1 MATAAACGPSV
12 FAARRARPCSERAF
26 FYILAAEVDVYRS
39 TRSDRAAVPPEQA
52 LIDGIAPDGGL
63 YVPGSLPRL
72 DPAILATGELSYP
85 ELSYLL
91 LTPFFPGFAEPEL
104 KSALAAQA
112 ERFPVR
118 DPAPLKVVGDRG
130 FLELYHGPTLAF
142 KDFALSLMGS
152 LMGMAKRKLGLDEE
166 IVILVATSGD
176 TGKAALEGL
185 ARPGRPAGGI
195 RVVVYY
201 PSEGVSPVQR
211 LQMTSHDAPGAAV
224 IGIRGNFDDAQ
235 RGVKAIFAN
244 PDAAAFA
251 AKRGMR
257 FSSANS
263 INIARL
269 LPQIA
274 YYVWGWRSMR
284 AAGAL
289 GRDSVM
295 DVAVPTGNF
304 GNILAAWYAKRMG
317 LPIGRLIC
325 ASNRNKV
332 LADFFGERKYD
343 RNRPFYKTESPS
355 MDILVSSN
363 LERLV
368 FHATGEDPVRTADLM
383 ARLAS
388 KGSYELSDSEA
399 DTLSE
404 FRSGWADEA
413 AAAAAARKLFEQSHY
428 LVDPHTAVAVAVL
441 DSMRSES
448 GERRP
453 TLVAST
459 ASPFK
464 FPVSAARAIGL
475 EPPAA
480 ADDTAPGVRSR
491 EGAMRDLDL
500 AERLAEAAGLALPS
514 AVAAL
519 RNAPE
524 LHSTVVDVSEMERA
538 LERTL
543 S

>member
-1 MATAAACGPSV
+1 M
-12 FAARRARPCSERAF
+12 F
-26 FYILAAEVDVYRS
+26 RS
-39 TRSDRAAVPPEQA
+39 TRSDAPPVGAAQA
-52 LIDGIAPDGGL
+52 ILDGIAPDGGL
-63 YVPGSLPRL
+63 YVPESLPRL
-72 DPAILATGELSYP
+72 DPAILGSGELSYP

-91 LTPFFPGFAEPEL
+91 LRPFFDGFGEAEL
-104 KSALAAQA
+104 KKAFADQA
-112 ERFPVR
+112 ERFPAG
-118 DPAPLKVVGDRG
+118 DPAPLRMAGGRG

-152 LMGMAKRKLGLDEE
+152 LMGIARRKLGVSDE

-185 ARPGRPAGGI
+185 ARPGRPADGI

-211 LQMTSHDAPGAAV
+211 LQMTSHDAPGASV

-235 RGVKAIFAN
+235 RGVKAIFAS
-244 PDAAAFA
+244 PEAASFA

-269 LPQIA
+269 LPQVA
-274 YYVWGWRSMR
+274 YYAWGWRAMR
-284 AAGAL
+284 AAGGL
-289 GRDSVM
+289 GPDGLM
-295 DVAVPTGNF
+295 DIAVPTGNF

-317 LPIGRLIC
+317 LPVGRLIC

-368 FHATGEDPVRTADLM
+368 FHATGEDPARTAALM
-383 ARLAS
+383 SQLT
-388 KGSYELSDSEA
+388 KQGSYELSAPEA
-399 DTLSE
+399 EALSE
-404 FRSGWADEA
+404 FRAGWAGEEESA
-413 AAAAAARKLFEQSHY
+413 AAAKRLFEESRY

-441 DSMRSES
+441 DAMGPEA
-448 GERRP
+448 GGKRP
-453 TLVAST
+453 VLVAST

-464 FPVSAARAIGL
+464 FPVPSARAIGL
-475 EPPAA
+475 GISDAGASPAPA
-480 ADDTAPGVRSR
+480 RESR
-491 EGAMRDLDL
+491 EAALRDLDL
-500 AERLAEAAGLALPS
+500 AERLAEAAGLELPQ
-514 AVAAL
+514 VVRDL
-519 RNAPE
+519 RTAPE
-524 LHSTVVDVSEMERA
+524 LHGAVVDAAGMEGA
-538 LERTL
+538 LESVL

>member
-1 MATAAACGPSV
+1 M
-12 FAARRARPCSERAF
+12 F
-26 FYILAAEVDVYRS
+26 RS
-39 TRSDRAAVPPEQA
+39 TRSDADPVGAAQA
-52 LIDGIAPDGGL
+52 ILDGIAPDGGL
-63 YVPGSLPRL
+63 YVPASLPRL
-72 DPAILATGELSYP
+72 DPAILGTGDLSYP
-85 ELSYLL
+85 ELSFRLL
-91 LTPFFPGFAEPEL
+91 RPFFSGFDEDEL
-104 KSALAAQA
+104 RAALVDQA
-112 ERFPVR
+112 ERFPAGN
-118 DPAPLKVVGDRG
+118 PAPLRMVGGQG

-152 LMGMAKRKLGLDEE
+152 LMGIARRELGISDE

-185 ARPGRPAGGI
+185 ARPGRPADGI

-211 LQMTSHDAPGAAV
+211 LQMTSHDAPGASV

-235 RGVKAIFAN
+235 RGVKAIFAS
-244 PDAAAFA
+244 PEAAAFA
-251 AKRGMR
+251 SKRGMR

-274 YYVWGWRSMR
+274 YYAWGWRAMR
-284 AAGAL
+284 DAGAL
-289 GRDSVM
+289 GSDGIM
-295 DVAVPTGNF
+295 DIAVPTGNF
-304 GNILAAWYAKRMG
+304 GNILAAWYARRMG
-317 LPIGRLIC
+317 LPVGRLIC

-343 RNRPFYKTESPS
+343 RNRPFHKTESPS

-368 FHATGEDPVRTADLM
+368 FSATGADAARTAALM
-383 ARLAS
+383 GELTR
-388 KGSYELSDSEA
+388 KGSYELTVTEA
-399 DTLSE
+399 SALSE
-404 FRSGWADEA
+404 FRAGWADEVR
-413 AAAAAARKLFEQSHY
+413 AAAAARRLFEEHRY

-441 DSMRSES
+441 DAIRAEAGES
-448 GERRP
+448 RP

-464 FPVSAARAIGL
+464 FPASSARAIGL
-475 EPPAA
+475 DCPASAA
-480 ADDTAPGVRSR
+480 APAPARDSR
-491 EGAMRDLDL
+491 EAAMGDLDL
-500 AERLAEAAGLALPS
+500 AERLADAAGLELPA
-514 AVAAL
+514 AVRAL
-519 RNAPE
+519 RKAPE
-524 LHSTVVDVSEMERA
+524 LHRRVVDAADMESA
-538 LERTL
+538 LESVL

>member
-1 MATAAACGPSV
+1 
-12 FAARRARPCSERAF
+12 
-26 FYILAAEVDVYRS
+26 VYRS
-39 TRSDRAAVPPEQA
+39 TRSDRAAVSPEQA

-63 YVPGSLPRL
+63 YVPDSLPRL
-72 DPAILATGELSYP
+72 DPAILGSGELSYP

-91 LTPFFPGFAEPEL
+91 LKPFLPGFEESDLRA
-104 KSALAAQA
+104 ALASQA
-112 ERFPVR
+112 ERFPSPA
-118 DPAPLKVVGDRG
+118 PAPLAVKGKRG

-152 LMGMAKRKLGLDEE
+152 LMGIAKHKLGIDDE

-185 ARPGRPAGGI
+185 ARPGYPAGGI
-195 RVVVYY
+195 RVVVFY

-211 LQMTSHDAPGAAV
+211 LQMTSHDAPGASV

-244 PDAAAFA
+244 QEAAVFA

-269 LPQIA
+269 LPQIV
-274 YYVWGWRSMR
+274 YYAWGWRAMR
-284 AAGAL
+284 DAGAL
-289 GRDSVM
+289 GPDGAL

-317 LPIGRLIC
+317 LPLGRLIC

-332 LADFFGERKYD
+332 LADFFGERRYD

-368 FHATGEDPVRTADLM
+368 FHATGEDPNRTAALM
-383 ARLAS
+383 AELAG
-388 KGSYELSDSEA
+388 KGSYELSSSEA
-399 DTLSE
+399 AALSE
-404 FRSGWADEA
+404 FRAGWADEA
-413 AAAAAARKLFEQSHY
+413 AAAAAARRLFEEEHY

-441 DSMRSES
+441 DALEAES
-448 GERRP
+448 GRSAP

-464 FPVSAARAIGL
+464 FPASVARAIGL
-475 EPPAA
+475 
-480 ADDTAPGVRSR
+480 APSAEIGTKSSDARSAT
-491 EGAMRDLDL
+491 GSAMRDIDL
-500 AERLAEAAGLALPS
+500 AERLAAAAGLELPA
-514 AVAAL
+514 AVRAL
-519 RNAPE
+519 RAAPE
-524 LHSTVVDVSEMERA
+524 LHPTVVDAAGMERA
-538 LERTL
+538 LERVL

>member
-1 MATAAACGPSV
+1 V
-12 FAARRARPCSERAF
+12 
-26 FYILAAEVDVYRS
+26 EVDVYRS
-39 TRSDRAAVPPEQA
+39 TRSDRAAVPAEQA

-63 YVPGSLPRL
+63 YVPDSLPRL
-72 DPAILATGELSYP
+72 PPAILEPGELSYP

-91 LTPFFPGFAEPEL
+91 LKPFFPGFAEADLRE
-104 KSALAAQA
+104 ALVAQA
-112 ERFPVR
+112 ERFPASG
-118 DPAPLKVVGDRG
+118 PAPLSLFGNRG

-152 LMGMAKRKLGLDEE
+152 LMGIAKRKLGFDEE

-185 ARPGRPAGGI
+185 ARSGRPAGGI
-195 RVVVYY
+195 RVVVFY

-211 LQMTSHDAPGAAV
+211 LQMTSHDAPGASV

-244 PDAAAFA
+244 PAAAAFVA
-251 AKRGMR
+251 RRGMR

-269 LPQIA
+269 LPQIV
-274 YYVWGWRSMR
+274 YYAWGWRSMR

-289 GRDSVM
+289 GPEGTM

-317 LPIGRLIC
+317 LPLGRLIC

-332 LADFFGERKYD
+332 LADFFGESKYD

-368 FHATGEDPVRTADLM
+368 FHATGEDPARTAALM
-383 ARLAS
+383 AELS
-388 KGSYELSDSEA
+388 GKGSYELSKFEA
-399 DTLSE
+399 AALSD
-404 FRSGWADEA
+404 FRAGWADEA
-413 AAAAAARKLFEQSHY
+413 AASAAARRLFSEFHY

-441 DSMRSES
+441 DELRSKS
-448 GERRP
+448 GETRP
-453 TLVAST
+453 TLVVST

-464 FPVSAARAIGL
+464 FPVSSAGAIGL
-475 EPPAA
+475 ELPPASGEASA
-480 ADDTAPGVRSR
+480 AFPVRGSR
-491 EGAMRDLDL
+491 EDAMRDLDL
-500 AERLAEAAGLALPS
+500 AARLAEAAGLELPA
-514 AVAAL
+514 AVLAL
-519 RNAPE
+519 RDAPE
-524 LHSTVVDVSEMERA
+524 LHSTIVDVADMEGA
-538 LERTL
+538 LERVL

>member
-1 MATAAACGPSV
+1 MRLSSGAWPNY
-12 FAARRARPCSERAF
+12 CSELRYF
-26 FYILAAEVDVYRS
+26 CILAAEVAVYRS
-39 TRSDRAAVPPEQA
+39 TRSNRAAVSPEQA

-63 YVPGSLPRL
+63 YVPVSLPSI
-72 DPAILATGELSYP
+72 DPAILGSKELTYP

-91 LTPFFPGFAEPEL
+91 LKPFFPGFGEADL
-104 KSALAAQA
+104 RAALADQA
-112 ERFPVR
+112 ERFPPS
-118 DPAPLKVVGDRG
+118 DPAPLAIKGNRG

-152 LMGMAKRKLGLDEE
+152 LMGIAKRKLGFSDE

-185 ARPGRPAGGI
+185 ARPGHPAAGI
-195 RVVVYY
+195 RVVVFY

-211 LQMTSHDAPGAAV
+211 LQMTSHDAPGASV
-224 IGIRGNFDDAQ
+224 VGIRGNFDDAQ
-235 RGVKAIFAN
+235 RGVKAIFGN
-244 PDAAAFA
+244 REAAAFA

-274 YYVWGWRSMR
+274 YYAWGWRAMR

-289 GRDSVM
+289 DPAGIM
-295 DVAVPTGNF
+295 DIAVPTGNF

-317 LPIGRLIC
+317 LPIGKLIC

-332 LADFFGERKYD
+332 LADFFGERRYD

-368 FHATGEDPVRTADLM
+368 FHATGEDPARTAALM
-383 ARLAS
+383 AELAG
-388 KGSYELSDSEA
+388 KGSYELSASEA
-399 DTLSE
+399 AALSE
-404 FRSGWADEA
+404 FHAGWADES
-413 AAAAAARKLFEQSHY
+413 AAAAAARKLFEDSGY

-441 DSMRSES
+441 DAMRSES
-448 GERRP
+448 GESRP

-475 EPPAA
+475 EE
-480 ADDTAPGVRSR
+480 TAPSTATSR
-491 EGAMRDLDL
+491 GGATGQRAAAMRDLDL
-500 AERLAEAAGLALPS
+500 AERLAGVAGLELPA
-514 AVAAL
+514 AVRAL
-519 RNAPE
+519 RAAPE
-524 LHSTVVDVSEMERA
+524 LHRTVVDVADMEGE
-538 LERTL
+538 LERIL
-543 S
+543 SR

>member
-1 MATAAACGPSV
+1 M
-12 FAARRARPCSERAF
+12 F
-26 FYILAAEVDVYRS
+26 RS
-39 TRSDRAAVPPEQA
+39 TRSDARPVGAARAILE
-52 LIDGIAPDGGL
+52 GIAPDGGL
-63 YVPGSLPRL
+63 YVPDSLPPL
-72 DPAILATGELSYP
+72 DPAILGTGKLSYP
-85 ELSYLL
+85 ELSYRLL
-91 LTPFFPGFAEPEL
+91 RPFFPNFDEAEL
-104 KSALAAQA
+104 RTALADQA
-112 ERFPVR
+112 ERFPAGN
-118 DPAPLKVVGDRG
+118 PAPLNVAGGRG

-152 LMGMAKRKLGLDEE
+152 LMGLARRELRISDE

-185 ARPGRPAGGI
+185 ARPGRPADGI

-211 LQMTSHDAPGAAV
+211 LQMTSHDAPGASV

-244 PDAAAFA
+244 PEAAAFA

-274 YYVWGWRSMR
+274 YYAWGWRAMR
-284 AAGAL
+284 DSGAL
-289 GRDSVM
+289 GPDGMM
-295 DVAVPTGNF
+295 DIAVPTGNF

-317 LPIGRLIC
+317 LPAGRLIC

-368 FHATGEDPVRTADLM
+368 FSATGGDAGRTAALM
-383 ARLAS
+383 GELAG
-388 KGSYELSDSEA
+388 KGGYELSAPEA
-399 DTLSE
+399 AALSE
-404 FRSGWADEA
+404 FSAGWADEA
-413 AAAAAARKLFEQSHY
+413 QAAAAARRLFEESRY
-428 LVDPHTAVAVAVL
+428 LIDPHTAVAVAVL
-441 DSMRSES
+441 DAMRAES
-448 GERRP
+448 GESRP
-453 TLVAST
+453 TLIAST

-464 FPVSAARAIGL
+464 FPASSARAIGL
-475 EPPAA
+475 ESPAP
-480 ADDTAPGVRSR
+480 APARDSR
-491 EGAMRDLDL
+491 EAAMLDLDL
-500 AERLAEAAGLALPS
+500 AERLADAAGLELPA
-514 AVAAL
+514 AVRSL
-519 RNAPE
+519 RTAPE
-524 LHSTVVDVSEMERA
+524 LHRSVVEAADMESE
-538 LERTL
+538 LERVL